1 LKMRLALVLTAAM
14 SIGLSACGGGIP
26 GFGGSTTVADP
37 SVQPQGA
44 GNTLRNFALYGGAT
58 VPESQKPQD
67 DRDYKCPEL
76 EVLEN
81 GAGYRGNAGA
91 GASAS
96 TYQASLT
103 NRARECSYRGNQVV
117 IRVGVEGRLLLGPN
131 GKPGTYSVPVRIVVK
146 RRQDIVTQRFARVS
160 VTVPANDVQAEFSY
174 IEENLTLPITENDP
188 GDEYDILVGFDGSG
202 AKPQKQARR
211 R

>member
-1 LKMRLALVLTAAM
+1 MRWAFVLTAAM

-26 GFGGSTTVADP
+26 GLGGSSTP
-37 SVQPQGA
+37 SESAGQPQGA
-44 GNTLRNFALYGGAT
+44 GSTLRNFALYGAAT
-58 VPESQKPQD
+58 VPPSQKPQD
-67 DRDYKCPEL
+67 DREYKCPEL
-76 EVLEN
+76 EVLDN

-103 NRARECSYRGNQVV
+103 NRARECSFRGNQVV

-146 RRQDIVTQRFARVS
+146 RRQDVVTQKFARVS
-160 VTVPANDVQAEFSY
+160 VTVPSNDTQAEFSY
-174 IEENLTLPITENDP
+174 IEENLVLPISENDP

-202 AKPQKQARR
+202 GPAQRQTRR

>member
-1 LKMRLALVLTAAM
+1 MMRWAFVLIAVM

-26 GFGGSTTVADP
+26 GFGGSSTTAEP
-37 SVQPQGA
+37 NTQPQGA
-44 GNTLRNFALYGGAT
+44 GNTLRNFALYGAAT
-58 VPESQKPQD
+58 VPPTQKPLD
-67 DRDYKCPEL
+67 DREYKCPEL
-76 EVLEN
+76 DVLEN

-96 TYQASLT
+96 TYQASMT
-103 NRARECSYRGNQVV
+103 NRARECSFRGNQVV

-146 RRQDIVTQRFARVS
+146 RRQDVVTQKFARVS
-160 VTVPANDVQAEFSY
+160 VTVPSSDTQAEFSY
-174 IEENLTLPITENDP
+174 VEENLTLPITENDP

-202 AKPQKQARR
+202 GQSQKQTRR